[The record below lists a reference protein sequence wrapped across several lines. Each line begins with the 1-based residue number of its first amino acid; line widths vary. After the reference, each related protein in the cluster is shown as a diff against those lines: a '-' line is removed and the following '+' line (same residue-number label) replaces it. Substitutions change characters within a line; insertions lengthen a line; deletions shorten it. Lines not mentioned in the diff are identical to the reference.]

1 MPILGSLASGST
13 KSFGFGSFLEL
24 TDFYQIATTTL
35 GSAQS
40 SITFS
45 SIPQDYTHLQIRGIA
60 RSTRTEVNS
69 GINITMNSDT
79 GSNYPYHAVYG
90 SGSSAASY
98 SGASQTA
105 MYSGGILAASSTASC
120 FSPIVID
127 ILDYN
132 NTNKFKTIRIL
143 SGSDQNSASFSE
155 VGLVS
160 GNYRSTTA
168 VSSLTLTAAVNN
180 LAQYSS
186 FALYG
191 IKG

>member
-1 MPILGSLASGST
+1 MPIFGITASSNMST
-13 KSFGFGSFLEL
+13 KL

-35 GSAQS
+35 GSATS
-40 SITFS
+40 SVTFS

-60 RSTRTEVNS
+60 RITRTEVNS

-79 GSNYPYHAVYG
+79 GSNYSYHAVYG

-98 SGASQTA
+98 AGTSQTA

-132 NTNKFKTIRIL
+132 NTNKFKTLRIL
-143 SGSDQNSASFSE
+143 SGSDQNAASFSE

-186 FALYG
+186 FQLYG
-191 IKG
+191 VKA